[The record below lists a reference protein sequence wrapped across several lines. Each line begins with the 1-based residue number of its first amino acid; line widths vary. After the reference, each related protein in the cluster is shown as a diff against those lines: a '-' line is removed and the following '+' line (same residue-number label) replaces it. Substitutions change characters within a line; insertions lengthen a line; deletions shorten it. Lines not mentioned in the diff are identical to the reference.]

1 MRFVGWLC
9 VLAILGLPE
18 SARAQACDRKP
29 NETVAT
35 AYKMKVPW
43 RAARKKAAPHREVA
57 RIRVGEDFV
66 VCDGDVDFIRVDPPR
81 KELWGGSFIVMW
93 DPADGKLEVS
103 GVDEYGRSVAVVT
116 FSDDPG
122 RVALDARKT
131 LRITA
136 TQTIPYRVRFEGQRI
151 IRRYC
156 CPNCVNPQRAQCEQG
171 DV

>member
-1 MRFVGWLC
+1 MRFVGWLG

-29 NETVAT
+29 NATVAT

-116 FSDDPG
+116 FADDPG
-122 RVALDARKT
+122 RGGTRCAKDAADHGDPDDPVSRALRRATHHPSLLLPELRESATGPVRAR
-131 LRITA
+131 
-136 TQTIPYRVRFEGQRI
+136 
-151 IRRYC
+151 
-156 CPNCVNPQRAQCEQG
+156 
-171 DV
+171 

>member
-1 MRFVGWLC
+1 MRFVEWLC

-18 SARAQACDRKP
+18 SARAQSCDRKS

-57 RIRVGEDFV
+57 RIHVGEDFV

-103 GVDEYGRSVAVVT
+103 GVDAYGRSVGVVT
-116 FSDDPG
+116 FADDRAGWHSMRARRCGSRRPRRFRIACASKG
-122 RVALDARKT
+122 NASFVATAAR
-131 LRITA
+131 TA
-136 TQTIPYRVRFEGQRI
+136 
-151 IRRYC
+151 
-156 CPNCVNPQRAQCEQG
+156 
-171 DV
+171 